1 MSSRSQDQGG
11 TLQYGEKLL
20 KPSGRSIY
28 EQRKKYSNT
37 NFIMEDRSQYH
48 VNHLATFP
56 LGPGEETQTV
66 DESIKKLKNM
76 DSKGRIWTQ
85 DMLLQVNTLA
95 VSLVDIESKEELEKY
110 PLLAIERCESL
121 LDNWRYNSI
130 LILVSQEAQQ
140 TKPDVHFFQCSEVGA
155 DLIKSDI
162 NAAITDMRSGRAER
176 PSALRLNQERI
187 NEQNSPSPPLSNSPS
202 PKLAPKAPI
211 TFNPLITSQGSSS
224 APPSPTGTSDLTD
237 SNEAARTGVDT
248 VDTVELKM
256 VRDVMI
262 LNHTFDDIESFM
274 SRLQKT
280 AEAFKVLDQRKKGRM
295 GRKKSVKESGEGL
308 LTLRARPPSQEDF
321 VETFQKYKYS
331 FSLLARVKNHIVNPN
346 ATELVHFL
354 FGPLDSMVQTAGADL
369 ASSVSTPFLTNDAVH
384 LLTDTLNET
393 ESTLWQSLGDY
404 WTKPRLE
411 WPPDQW
417 EAPYTI
423 PFRSGWVPDQLDP
436 NGTPWDD
443 PVELQ
448 HKHEII
454 RMQQSGPQTVPIK
467 LTNGDHE
474 APQKMRCSYDFMA
487 RNSSELSVLSG
498 EVVEVLDNSKRWW
511 KVGNQSGQ
519 VGYVPFNIL
528 EPLPAPGTADNTHLY
543 AQVTPKESRQ
553 KAKGTPP
560 PTAQKKVTQ
569 VNSHPIPWDAEALGV
584 TQTERERNTQV
595 NVMNEELLLRIASGR
610 TSHPKSFHV
619 PRTLDT
625 SVPLDY
631 TSSPGEVATWLQA
644 KGFNQTTVNSL
655 GILTGAQ
662 LFSLEKEELRSVSPE
677 EGARV
682 YSQIMV
688 HKALLEKTRS
698 TTELEAIMQK
708 QKRKVDS
715 EIKMSTL

>member
-224 APPSPTGTSDLTD
+224 APPSPTGTSDLT
-237 SNEAARTGVDT
+237 
-248 VDTVELKM
+248 
-256 VRDVMI
+256 
-262 LNHTFDDIESFM
+262 
-274 SRLQKT
+274 
-280 AEAFKVLDQRKKGRM
+280 
-295 GRKKSVKESGEGL
+295 EGL